1 MYSIKALK
9 NKLNNK
15 RRKGFTLIEIMVACA
30 IIIALSVGAF
40 FGYSQ
45 AQQSR
50 KMAQMRQDMEAIC
63 TAALAYEALSL
74 DSTPPAD
81 IAALMTGLAANKSV
95 DGVAHK
101 FLTQARGSG
110 SSTGGSTSTTGSIK
124 TPWDGTY
131 TYSQADRTVKC
142 TPKDASG
149 ADMAEVTRNF

>member
-1 MYSIKALK
+1 MNKFKSLIVKAE
-9 NKLNNK
+9 NK

-63 TAALAYEALSL
+63 TAALAYEAMST

-81 IAALMTGLAANKSV
+81 IASLITGLPADKAV
-95 DGVAHK
+95 DGTAHT
-101 FLTQARGSG
+101 FLTQ
-110 SSTGGSTSTTGSIK
+110 TKGSTVSANSILD
-124 TPWDGTY
+124 PWGTAY
-131 TYSQADRTVKC
+131 TYSQTDRTVTC

-149 ADMAEVTRNF
+149 TDMTAVVRSF